1 MPWKDVEP
9 MEEKLKF
16 VVLAFSGRFT
26 VKDLCEQFGV
36 SRKIGHRNMSRYAAM
51 REPTG

>member
-1 MPWKDVEP
+1 VEL

-16 VVLAFSGRFT
+16 VMLAYRGRFT
-26 VKDLCEQFGV
+26 VIDLCEQFGV
-36 SRKIGHRNMSRYAAM
+36 SRKIGHRYVSRYAAM